1 MDIFWVKVISGVIIF
16 LLIFGES
23 IQRATRGINPT
34 GWHMP
39 TLPQVSWR
47 LLLASLG
54 GIAVLALFF
63 ATESTLAFFE
73 VMLYSKIFWALL
85 IAIIVFRSILTD
97 NWGWFNGT
105 VRWIIAIL
113 LAIWIFGGIRSC
125 GSSKPGTGGNSGTT
139 RGIVSDPLSSGSGTL
154 TPGEVQRIWAKPG
167 TTFFRSD
174 TPVKLKYSLASNPLV
189 FWIEDPTDQKPW
201 PSSKRVTG
209 YWEVKNLSETET
221 VLVEWGQ
228 R

>member
-1 MDIFWVKVISGVIIF
+1 MDIFWVRVIIGVIIF

-39 TLPQVSWR
+39 TLPQANWR
-47 LLLASLG
+47 FILASLG

-105 VRWIIAIL
+105 VRWVIAIL

-139 RGIVSDPLSSGSGTL
+139 
-154 TPGEVQRIWAKPG
+154 TPFYKTGEVIFEGKIGSTPKCLIIPCKFALTYDKSAKFSMAYTHADGVKDTQNLWIDGDDLPVWDAKAPVCFCYISGESSWIRITA
-167 TTFFRSD
+167 
-174 TPVKLKYSLASNPLV
+174 L
-189 FWIEDPTDQKPW
+189 
-201 PSSKRVTG
+201 
-209 YWEVKNLSETET
+209 
-221 VLVEWGQ
+221 
-228 R
+228 